1 MVANSLSSLEA
12 FSSLVA
18 IFLLVMLSISLSVS
32 TKRLPMSE
40 IKKSPYVAMILIC
53 NKYIFLAFQNLSES
67 LFMAK

>member
-1 MVANSLSSLEA
+1 MAVNSLSSLEA

-18 IFLLVMLSISLSVS
+18 IFLLLILSISLSVS

-40 IKKSPYVAMILIC
+40 IKKSPSIAMILIC
-53 NKYIFLAFQNLSES
+53 NKYIFLVFQTHPEF